1 MEVCDPTKVRLGT
14 RFGCLRGRT
23 GLAGV
28 HEDARRYLRRFDATH
43 SKMDLVS
50 PQPFWPLKNGLLGIY
65 PRLKKDLRCEVAVI
79 GAGITG
85 ALVADHLVRAGF
97 EVVVLDKRE
106 VASGSTSAST
116 SLLQYEIDTPLVD
129 LKKMIGE
136 ADAEAAY
143 RLCLGAIGKVER
155 LVQGLGDD
163 CGFQRKKSVYL
174 ASAPGDVEPLRAEF
188 FARRQAGIQ
197 VDLLSETEIGS
208 MFSFTR
214 PAALLSH
221 DAAEVDCFQL
231 AHRLLQRAQDQGARI
246 FDRTPVQQIETK
258 EERLILVTPHGRVEA
273 RTVVFATG
281 YEAVVD
287 LPKDIVTLK
296 SSFALASEPL
306 AGFDGWYEQCLLWE
320 TARPYFYLR
329 TTSEGRAMIGGE
341 DDPFQNA
348 TRRDA
353 LVPGKAKGLAE
364 RFRTMFPKIDLEVAY
379 AWAGTFGETRDGLAY
394 IGHLRQ
400 WPNCF
405 FTLGFGGN
413 GITYSIVAAEIIRDA
428 LLQRPNPDGRLFR
441 FDR

>member
-1 MEVCDPTKVRLGT
+1 
-14 RFGCLRGRT
+14 
-23 GLAGV
+23 
-28 HEDARRYLRRFDATH
+28 
-43 SKMDLVS
+43 
-50 PQPFWPLKNGLLGIY
+50 
-65 PRLKKDLRCEVAVI
+65 LRCEVVVI

-97 EVVVLDKRE
+97 DVVVLDKRE

-116 SLLQYEIDTPLVD
+116 SLLQYEIDTPLVE
-129 LKKMIGE
+129 LKKMAGE

-143 RLCLGAIGKVER
+143 RVCLGAIGKVER
-155 LVQGLGDD
+155 LVEGLGAD

-174 ASAPGDVEPLRAEF
+174 ASEPGDVEALRMEF
-188 FARRQAGIQ
+188 FARRQAGIE
-197 VDLLSETEIGS
+197 VDLLSEAEIGS
-208 MFSFTR
+208 MFSFSR

-221 DAAEVDCFQL
+221 DAAEVDCFRL
-231 AHRLLQRAQDQGARI
+231 THRLLRRAQEQGARI
-246 FDRTPVQQIETK
+246 FDRTPVVRIET
-258 EERLILVTPHGRVEA
+258 EAERATVVTPHGRAET

-287 LPKDIVTLK
+287 LPKDIVNLK

-306 AGFDGWYEQCLLWE
+306 PGFEGWYEQCLLWE

-329 TTSEGRAMIGGE
+329 TTSEGRAMIGGM

-348 TRRDA
+348 ARRDA
-353 LVPGKAKGLAE
+353 LVPEKTKELAE

-379 AWAGTFGETRDGLAY
+379 AWAGTFGETKDGLAY
-394 IGHLRQ
+394 IGHVRQ

-428 LLQRPNPDGRLFR
+428 LLQRPNADSRLFR